1 MLSPNRLMS
10 SVALSMA
17 AALLLSGG
25 LDPAPATAADLSFFR
40 AFTEKELETK
50 DSADYERTVLPP
62 GLSNQVIFAERMPS
76 ITFSGKKILRIV
88 GERTK
93 TSQVLDRIVDELRK
107 QGINQPPAQKAPENY
122 LLTIIFNEA
131 AAMRFRDFTRQ
142 HDREMF
148 ELRLDGER
156 LHMGRLIGPFTGN
169 FLSTSGL
176 KKQDLLNLDQKF
188 PGLIILHIE

>member
-1 MLSPNRLMS
+1 MP
-10 SVALSMA
+10 A
-17 AALLLSGG
+17 A
-25 LDPAPATAADLSFFR
+25 AADLSFFR
-40 AFTEKELETK
+40 AFTDKELETK
-50 DSADYERTVLPP
+50 DPAGYERIVLPP
-62 GLSNQVIFAERMPS
+62 RSYNQVVFAERTPS
-76 ITFSGKKILRIV
+76 LTFSGEEILGIV

-93 TSQVLDRIVDELRK
+93 ITEVLDRIVDELRK

-122 LLTIIFNEA
+122 SLTIIFNEA
-131 AAMRFRDFTRQ
+131 AAKRFRDFTGQ

-156 LHMGRLIGPFTGN
+156 LHVGRLIGPFTGN

-176 KKQDLLNLDQKF
+176 KKQDLLDLDRKF